1 MRPRTLKMLLAGLGV
16 GTLAVVTVACG
27 SQEADEPAAQDDAT
41 AVVQPASSP
50 QPEPTS
56 PAKPEPSPEPTKPPA
71 ALSETQSQRDDPWG
85 EDRDP
90 FSITSVVENGR
101 RYEVMKILPKDAIR
115 AIFSPNF
122 FTPEEANN
130 QYRDTDLV
138 IGVSVGDEHRAY
150 NVAYLSGHEIVND
163 VVGGRPI
170 AVTW

>member
-1 MRPRTLKMLLAGLGV
+1 MGRRTRKTLLAGLAV
-16 GTLAVVTVACG
+16 GTLVLAVACA
-27 SQEADEPAAQDDAT
+27 SQETAEPAQDDT
-41 AVVQPASSP
+41 KAVVQSAPSP
-50 QPEPTS
+50 QPKPTS
-56 PAKPEPSPEPTKPPA
+56 TPRTEPSPEPTEPPVA
-71 ALSETQSQRDDPWG
+71 SSQTQSQRDDPWG

-115 AIFSPNF
+115 AVFSPHF
-122 FTPEEANN
+122 LAPDEADS

-170 AVTW
+170 GVTW